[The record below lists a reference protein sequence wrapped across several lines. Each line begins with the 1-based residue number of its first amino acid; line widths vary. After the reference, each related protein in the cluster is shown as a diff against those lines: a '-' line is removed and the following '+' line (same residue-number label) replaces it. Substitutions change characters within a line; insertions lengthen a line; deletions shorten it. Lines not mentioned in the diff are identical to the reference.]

1 MQTSC
6 RRGQF
11 YFRQG
16 RWAHRHLFVYSLP
29 RSTLTYSKR
38 IACLQRRMTWARHCT
53 SWSYV
58 YTDVFTWLVFLR
70 KITFHETNNSKLSSI
85 FLKEN
90 LFLSKK
96 KNLKSARL
104 TDLKENFSTHKERIL
119 HVPSSVESK
128 TTLECTGG
136 KSFWRWS
143 TYQSHRKRWRPRRS
157 LWCSSGSGCGTSPAQ
172 LCPCTFS
179 HLQTLSNLPVVIINL
194 CNCFPFILGK
204 KAIT

>member
-1 MQTSC
+1 MDSIQKLKHKMDICILSLYRGTLSMEMEYETDIILMTGFTDTNLLSTRSVLFPTRKMSTSPPLC
-6 RRGQF
+6 VF
-11 YFRQG
+11 
-16 RWAHRHLFVYSLP
+16 
-29 RSTLTYSKR
+29 
-38 IACLQRRMTWARHCT
+38 T
-53 SWSYV
+53 SSIHF
-58 YTDVFTWLVFLR
+58 DVFKKDCVSAKKDDMIPALHKLKLCLYRRFHLTRFFQR

-96 KNLKSARL
+96 ERNLKSARL

-143 TYQSHRKRWRPRRS
+143 TYQSHRKR
-157 LWCSSGSGCGTSPAQ
+157 
-172 LCPCTFS
+172 
-179 HLQTLSNLPVVIINL
+179 
-194 CNCFPFILGK
+194 
-204 KAIT
+204 